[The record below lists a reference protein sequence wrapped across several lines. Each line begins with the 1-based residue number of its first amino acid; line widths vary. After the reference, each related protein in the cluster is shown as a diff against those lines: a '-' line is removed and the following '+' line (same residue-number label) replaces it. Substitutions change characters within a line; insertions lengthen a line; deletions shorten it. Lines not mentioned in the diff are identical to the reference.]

1 MTERLRLALPPALS
15 AAAVGRVLDAL
26 ARGGAEVRFVGGC
39 VRDAI
44 LGRPVRDVDL
54 ATDALPQGVMALL
67 RAAGIGVVPTG
78 VAHGTVTA
86 VVDGTPVEVTTLRRD
101 VETDGRRA
109 VVDFTDD
116 WREDAARRDFTMNAL
131 SLSPDGTVHD
141 FFGGIADARA
151 GRVLFV
157 GDPEARI
164 REDVLRILRF
174 FRFQAH
180 YGRGAPDAAA
190 LAACRRLAPLLP
202 RLSGERVRAELLR
215 LLEAPDPAPVWRLM
229 ADEGVLA
236 RLLPEAADLGR
247 LDALAGLERAGGAA
261 PDPLRR
267 LAALL
272 PGSAAAALDVA
283 ARLRLSNRERD
294 RLVLLAEP
302 PLAVDP
308 SSPDRGNRRAL
319 HRLGAAHFADL
330 VLLEAAARRLGRAAI
345 EPALAAA
352 AAWRPVSFPLAG
364 RDLQARGVPP
374 GTGMGRLLKELEAWW
389 EDRDY
394 RPDRAACL
402 AELERRLGHG

>member
-1 MTERLRLALPPALS
+1 MTGGLRLALPPALS
-15 AAAVGRVLDAL
+15 VAAVGRVLDAL

-54 ATDALPQGVMALL
+54 ATDARPERVTALL
-67 RAAGIGVVPTG
+67 RAAGIGVAPTG
-78 VAHGTVTA
+78 IAHGTVTA
-86 VVDGTPVEVTTLRRD
+86 VVDGTPIEVTTLRRD

-190 LAACRRLAPLLP
+190 LVACRRLAPLLP

-229 ADEGVLA
+229 VEEEVLA
-236 RLLPEAADLGR
+236 PLLPEAADLR
-247 LDALAGLERAGGAA
+247 RIEALVGLERTGAAA

-272 PGSAAAALDVA
+272 PGSAATALDVA
-283 ARLRLSNRERD
+283 GRLRLSNRERD

-308 SSPDRGNRRAL
+308 ASPDRGNRRAL
-319 HRLGAAHFADL
+319 HRLGAERFVDL

-402 AELERRLGHG
+402 AELERRLA

>member
-1 MTERLRLALPPALS
+1 MTEGLRIALS
-15 AAAVGRVLDAL
+15 PPLSGVAPGRVLDAL
-26 ARGGAEVRFVGGC
+26 SRGGAEARFVGGC
-39 VRDAI
+39 VRDTI

-54 ATDALPQGVMALL
+54 ATDARPERVMELL
-67 RAAGIGVVPTG
+67 RAAGVAAVPTG
-78 VAHGTVTA
+78 IAHGTVTA

-131 SLSPDGTVHD
+131 SLSPDGIVHD
-141 FFGGIADARA
+141 FFGGVADARA

-174 FRFQAH
+174 FRFLAH
-180 YGRGAPDAAA
+180 YGRAAPDAAA

-215 LLEAPDPAPVWRLM
+215 LLEAPDPVPVWRLM
-229 ADEGVLA
+229 TEEGVLA
-236 RLLPEAADLGR
+236 PLLPEAAGLRR
-247 LDALAGLERAGGAA
+247 LDALTGLERAGSAG

-272 PGSAAAALDVA
+272 PRSGATALDVA

-294 RLVLLAEP
+294 RLALLAEP
-302 PLAVDP
+302 PLPVDP
-308 SSPDRGNRRAL
+308 ASPDAGNRRTL
-319 HRLGAAHFADL
+319 HRLGTDRFTDL
-330 VLLEAAARRLGRAAI
+330 VLLEAAFRGLGREAV

-352 AAWRPVSFPLAG
+352 ASWRPVSFPLAG
-364 RDLQARGVPP
+364 RDLLARGIPP
-374 GTGMGRLLKELEAWW
+374 GAAMGRLLKDLEAWW
-389 EDRDY
+389 EERDY
-394 RPDRAACL
+394 RPDRDACL
-402 AELERRLGHG
+402 AELERRLA

>member
-1 MTERLRLALPPALS
+1 VTEGLRVALPPSLS
-15 AAAVGRVLDAL
+15 GAAVGRVLDAL
-26 ARGGAEVRFVGGC
+26 RRGGAEARFVGGC
-39 VRDAI
+39 VRDTI

-54 ATDALPQGVMALL
+54 ATDARPEAVMGLL
-67 RAAGIGVVPTG
+67 RAAGIAAVPTG
-78 VAHGTVTA
+78 IAHGTVTA
-86 VVDGTPVEVTTLRRD
+86 VADGTPVEVTTLRRD

-141 FFGGIADARA
+141 FFGGVADARA

-157 GDPEARI
+157 GDPETRI

-180 YGRGAPDAAA
+180 YGRAAPDAAA

-229 ADEGVLA
+229 AQEGVLA
-236 RLLPEAADLGR
+236 PLLPEAAGIRR
-247 LDALAGLERAGGAA
+247 LDALAGLERAGSAA

-272 PGSAAAALDVA
+272 PRSGATALDVA
-283 ARLRLSNRERD
+283 ARLRLSGRERD
-294 RLVLLAEP
+294 RLALLAEP
-302 PLAVDP
+302 PLPVDP
-308 SSPDRGNRRAL
+308 ASPGAGNRRVL
-319 HRLGAAHFADL
+319 HRLGTGRFIDL
-330 VLLEAAARRLGRAAI
+330 VLLEAASRGLDRGSV
-345 EPALAAA
+345 EPVLAAA

-364 RDLQARGVPP
+364 RDLLARGVPP
-374 GTGMGRLLKELEAWW
+374 GVAMGRLLKDLEAWW
-389 EDRDY
+389 EEHDY
-394 RPDRAACL
+394 RPDRDACL
-402 AELERRLGHG
+402 AELERRLA